1 MNFEVIF
8 SKESSAINII
18 KNFLLIERKKLNLTR
33 ICIAGEN
40 KGKKLLTWIINRYL
54 KFRQGNRDPKANG
67 LFVYVKNNC
76 YIDFN
81 SNFITY
87 FLDQNCDILYGDSV
101 VGYESGA
108 WYEAKP
114 KLSIELL
121 KTTDY
126 FGDVIVS
133 RINFGTDFQ
142 FRKLALAG
150 GLDAYVIS
158 NITKSLS
165 NRQGQFSKIDQAPI
179 LCDSH
184 ENKLVLK
191 TELNLPHTTFIP
203 ISVIIPTAFKIDG
216 RFNLQNCIDNLIVAF
231 RNHEIEIIVLCHEDD
246 LNQFPILD
254 LRLFSKLRIK
264 KITYSYSFNFSKV
277 VNTGIKEAENETI
290 IIMND
295 DVLLDSGFDSRHL
308 LSHLESDKKFGKI
321 GAVGIKL
328 LDLDF
333 NIVHAGIEYNSG
345 EPRHFLNGTPS
356 NQLKHI
362 HTVCREV
369 SGITGAFLLTTK
381 SILELTGNFNEDLP
395 LDYNDVDLMLR
406 FEKFD
411 MKIIFCAKCTGFH
424 NESMTRGESSLSTLT
439 SELQKL
445 VKLHGNLPERDPYL
459 YTPAVRI

>member
-18 KNFLLIERKKLNLTR
+18 KNSLLIERKMLNLTR

-54 KFRQGNRDPKANG
+54 KFRQGNRDPKAYG

-101 VGYESGA
+101 VSYEAGA

-179 LCDSH
+179 LHDSH
-184 ENKLVLK
+184 EDKLVLEN
-191 TELNLPHTTFIP
+191 ELNLLHTIFT
-203 ISVIIPTAFKIDG
+203 
-216 RFNLQNCIDNLIVAF
+216 
-231 RNHEIEIIVLCHEDD
+231 
-246 LNQFPILD
+246 
-254 LRLFSKLRIK
+254 
-264 KITYSYSFNFSKV
+264 
-277 VNTGIKEAENETI
+277 
-290 IIMND
+290 
-295 DVLLDSGFDSRHL
+295 
-308 LSHLESDKKFGKI
+308 SHL
-321 GAVGIKL
+321 
-328 LDLDF
+328 
-333 NIVHAGIEYNSG
+333 
-345 EPRHFLNGTPS
+345 
-356 NQLKHI
+356 
-362 HTVCREV
+362 
-369 SGITGAFLLTTK
+369 
-381 SILELTGNFNEDLP
+381 
-395 LDYNDVDLMLR
+395 
-406 FEKFD
+406 
-411 MKIIFCAKCTGFH
+411 
-424 NESMTRGESSLSTLT
+424 
-439 SELQKL
+439 
-445 VKLHGNLPERDPYL
+445 
-459 YTPAVRI
+459 

>member
-1 MNFEVIF
+1 M
-8 SKESSAINII
+8 
-18 KNFLLIERKKLNLTR
+18 LNLTR

-40 KGKKLLTWIINRYL
+40 KSNNLLIWVINRYL
-54 KFRQGNRDPKANG
+54 KFKQGNRDPKANS
-67 LFVYVKNNC
+67 LIVYVKNNC

-81 SNFITY
+81 SDFITY
-87 FLDQNCDILYGDSV
+87 FSDQNCDILYGDSV
-101 VGYESGA
+101 VSYAAGN
-108 WYEAKP
+108 WYEARP

-133 RINFGTDFQ
+133 RTNFGTDFQ

-150 GLDAYVIS
+150 GLDNYVIR
-158 NITKSLS
+158 NLTKSLA
-165 NRQGQFSKIDQAPI
+165 NRQGRVSKIDQAPI
-179 LCDSH
+179 LNDSH
-184 ENKLVLK
+184 EEELFLK
-191 TELNLPHTTFIP
+191 TELNLLNTTFIP
-203 ISVIIPTAFKIDG
+203 ISVIIPTAFKIDR

-231 RNHEIEIIVLCHEDD
+231 RSHEIEIIVLFNEDD

-254 LRLFSKLRIK
+254 LKLYSKLRIK
-264 KITYSYSFNFSKV
+264 KITYSYGFNFSKV

-369 SGITGAFLLTTK
+369 SGTTGAFLLTTK

-406 FEKFD
+406 FEKLD

>member
-1 MNFEVIF
+1 
-8 SKESSAINII
+8 
-18 KNFLLIERKKLNLTR
+18 
-33 ICIAGEN
+33 
-40 KGKKLLTWIINRYL
+40 
-54 KFRQGNRDPKANG
+54 
-67 LFVYVKNNC
+67 
-76 YIDFN
+76 
-81 SNFITY
+81 
-87 FLDQNCDILYGDSV
+87 
-101 VGYESGA
+101 
-108 WYEAKP
+108 
-114 KLSIELL
+114 
-121 KTTDY
+121 
-126 FGDVIVS
+126 
-133 RINFGTDFQ
+133 
-142 FRKLALAG
+142 
-150 GLDAYVIS
+150 
-158 NITKSLS
+158 
-165 NRQGQFSKIDQAPI
+165 
-179 LCDSH
+179 
-184 ENKLVLK
+184 
-191 TELNLPHTTFIP
+191 
-203 ISVIIPTAFKIDG
+203 
-216 RFNLQNCIDNLIVAF
+216 VAF

-308 LSHLESDKKFGKI
+308 FSHLESDKKFGKI

>member
-1 MNFEVIF
+1 M
-8 SKESSAINII
+8 
-18 KNFLLIERKKLNLTR
+18 LNLTR
-33 ICIAGEN
+33 FCIASEN
-40 KGKKLLTWIINRYL
+40 KAKKLLIWIINRYI
-54 KFRQGNRDPKANG
+54 KFKKVNRDSNAIT
-67 LFVYVKNNC
+67 LFIYVKNNC

-81 SNFITY
+81 SDFITY
-87 FLDQNCDILYGDSV
+87 FSDQNCDILYGDSV
-101 VGYESGA
+101 VSYEAGN
-108 WYEAKP
+108 WYEARP
-114 KLSIELL
+114 LLSIELL
-121 KTTDY
+121 KSTDY

-133 RINFGTDFQ
+133 RTNFGTDFQ

-308 LSHLESDKKFGKI
+308 FSHLESDKKFGKI